1 MVWPVNCSVFLLCMY
16 YTTLYSGGKCA
27 SQTLNDTFFFFISD
41 TVVEILYTVRVRD
54 EARTQFSPEGENTA
68 DKLTG
73 LAGQEQARYMAG
85 NIRQQTSTG
94 LQTQRE

>member
-1 MVWPVNCSVFLLCMY
+1 MVTVYDS
-16 YTTLYSGGKCA
+16 YS
-27 SQTLNDTFFFFISD
+27 FFSYG

-94 LQTQRE
+94 LQTQ